1 MGSDGEGGGIS
12 FGDDG
17 DILKSIMP
25 DSLCNSVNLLN
36 TVELYTRNGRVV
48 WYVNYSSVEQLYF
61 KKNTRKC
68 KTKAKQTKQF
78 SKYTLGRFSISS
90 FPLSFYSSFNGQ
102 TLFTER
108 LIHG

>member
-1 MGSDGEGGGIS
+1 MLFAWEWGWGGEWGDTGSDGEGGRIS
-12 FGDDG
+12 FWDDG
-17 DILKSIMP
+17 DILKSIML
-25 DSLCNSVNLLN
+25 DSWCNSVNLLN

-61 KKNTRKC
+61 KKNTRTC

-90 FPLSFYSSFNGQ
+90 FLL
-102 TLFTER
+102 LF
-108 LIHG
+108 I